1 VPTHF
6 PSVSVWTR
14 AALQQHPPLGAA
26 GVQGGLHPPRCP
38 QDPRRQRPS
47 LRSGGVCPKPGH
59 DVLPG
64 RRSQR
69 GGTCC
74 FSARPGGLGKFR
86 PKGKMGKNSFH
97 HVKAGRVGGAPV
109 PCAWSSSCSRGTGW
123 HRSPPRCRWALTH
136 GASHAGWG
144 LRSLCERGAMCLFQK
159 ISSRKTSPKQRIVI
173 RQLCLRLAPLLN
185 HLRWESRCCA
195 SRGEE
200 EGSELMEWRASSSSC
215 QLETE
220 PGAGKGCGRRGRGP
234 APAART
240 CAALAA
246 GCDEGEAIHHRIT
259 ESQNS
264 RGWKGPLWVI

>member
-1 VPTHF
+1 MPTHF

-26 GVQGGLHPPRCP
+26 GVQGVSILPAAPRTPADNGPP
-38 QDPRRQRPS
+38 S
-47 LRSGGVCPKPGH
+47 
-59 DVLPG
+59 
-64 RRSQR
+64 
-69 GGTCC
+69 
-74 FSARPGGLGKFR
+74 GLGGFAPSQGTMCFPGAVPSEEGPVASVPDLGLGRFR

-109 PCAWSSSCSRGTGW
+109 PCAWASSCSRGTGW

-144 LRSLCERGAMCLFQK
+144 LRSLCERGAMCLFPK

-246 GCDEGEAIHHRIT
+246 GCDEGEAIH
-259 ESQNS
+259 
-264 RGWKGPLWVI
+264 RGEIFQRKPLLFWS